1 MAKKRKEK
9 FEDDGRV
16 IAPMNVEG
24 MPWYVKKLPGQE
36 SSSQPDYLSPKERR
50 KEDRAV
56 MWGVLKAALLIG
68 IVFAVG
74 YAVIIFLIAAFVNR

>member
-24 MPWYVKKLPGQE
+24 MPWYVKKLPGQNA
-36 SSSQPDYLSPKERR
+36 SSRPDTLSPQEKR

-56 MWGVLKAALLIG
+56 MWGVLKAALLLG
-68 IVFAVG
+68 VVFAVG
-74 YAVIIFLIAAFVNR
+74 YAVIIFLFAAFVNR